1 MDFLGITPAECK
13 SAFAAGDMAYYN
25 AQGCTETAAID
36 QLLAAKKS
44 EINFKT
50 WALVGGGVLVAG
62 IVIYL
67 SVKKT
72 K

>member
-1 MDFLGITPAECK
+1 MDFLGITPVECK

-50 WALVGGGVLVAG
+50 WALVGGGVVVAG

-67 SVKKT
+67 SVKK
-72 K
+72 KK